1 MENKQTIWIIGVGL
15 LVIVVALGLFYLG
28 DPERPI
34 KNKQVN
40 NVNNIKMETQVE
52 NSVAPVATNV
62 VTLKTTKGDIAI
74 ELYGNEARKTVDNFI
89 KLSSEG
95 FYNGTRFHRVI
106 KDFMIQGGDPLS
118 KDDTKSAMWG
128 TGGPGYK
135 FGDEINK
142 IKLVRGIIA
151 MANSGPNTN
160 GSQFFIVTLEET
172 PWLDGKHTAFGKV
185 VSGMDVVDAIENTE
199 TAPGDRPLVPI
210 TIESVEIT
218 K

>member
-52 NSVAPVATNV
+52 NSVAPVAANI
-62 VTLKTTKGDIAI
+62 VTLKTTKGDIVI

-95 FYNGTRFHRVI
+95 FYNGTRFHIVI
-106 KDFMIQGGDPLS
+106 KDFMNQGGDPLS
-118 KDDTKSAMWG
+118 KDDTKSSMWG

-135 FGDEINK
+135 FEDEINK